1 MAYKLLIQQQKN
13 LNIGITDRKLEI
25 KTKLEQYST
34 EPRPK
39 IKFYLFA
46 IAYLPT
52 LLLPTQ
58 LFFLLFQK

>member
-1 MAYKLLIQQQKN
+1 MCPRRPVTLNPGLDFFMKGKLN
-13 LNIGITDRKLEI
+13 PDVMV
-25 KTKLEQYST
+25 
-34 EPRPK
+34 RPK

-58 LFFLLFQK
+58 LFFLLFHK